1 MKRDKQKAV
10 MALARSVAARPLVV
24 RNQPGQVAAV
34 AQIERTDGRAEDR
47 SKLN

>member
-24 RNQPGQVAAV
+24 RNQPGQVTDAV
-34 AQIERTDGRAEDR
+34 ASIERTDEPKTGP
-47 SKLN
+47 N

>member
-10 MALARSVAARPLVV
+10 MALARPVAARSLVI

-34 AQIERTDGRAEDR
+34 AQIERTDGQTKDR